1 MNFELMAERTR
12 YLKENSKGVS
22 EMCQIME
29 EMRTEALEEGRQ
41 EGIQKEKNRM
51 VLRMLESGKYSVEE
65 ISNVSGLTPDEV
77 EKLKTERTR

>member
-1 MNFELMAERTR
+1 MNFELMAEHTR
-12 YLKENSKGVS
+12 YLKENAKGVD
-22 EMCQIME
+22 EMCKIME